1 MNNEALAILG
11 VLIIVSALS
20 IQVRS
25 YIRPAVLTVTTQS
38 VILALSVAYLG
49 LVQKSADLILLAFLI
64 FILRGYLLTRIL
76 ERKLPVRKLFTKE
89 YSHEAATVTVASV
102 FVLIASFLTYRFAIY
117 PAIGDPLGSIG
128 FAVMLQGFL
137 LIMSRRN
144 SFAHVI
150 GYIEE
155 ENGVI
160 FMSLSVA
167 PLPLLIEISVLLD
180 VLALVIVSA
189 VLVRQ
194 DIIHERVEELIG

>member
-1 MNNEALAILG
+1 MSNEALAILG

-38 VILALSVAYLG
+38 VLLAFSVAYLG
-49 LVQKSADLILLAFLI
+49 LVQKSAGLILLAFLI

-76 ERKLPVRKLFTKE
+76 ERKLPVRKMFVRE
-89 YSHEAATVTVASV
+89 YSHEAATVTVASA
-102 FVLIASFLTYRFAIY
+102 VLLIVSFLTYRFAIY

-137 LIMSRRN
+137 LVMSRRN

-194 DIIHERVEELIG
+194 DIVHGSVEDLIG